1 MRAQGCSAVIY
12 QADSRSM
19 PEVQSG
25 SVPLIVTSPPYWQIK
40 DYGIPGQIGH
50 GQGLHAYLADLSRVW
65 QECHRATAEGG
76 RLCVNIGDQFARAT
90 LYGRY
95 RVIPLHAEVI
105 GQCVA
110 CGFDYMGAIIWRKKT
125 TMNTSGGATVM
136 GSYPHPANGIVEIDF
151 EFILLFR
158 KPGPARKV
166 DKALKESAAMSRE
179 EWKCWFSGHWDV
191 AGARKKG
198 HEAPFPDEIPR
209 RLIRMFSFPGD
220 LVLDPFLGTG
230 TTARVALEL
239 GRDAV
244 GYEISADFA
253 RMAAEQI
260 RQGPARA
267 ELRTRVDTPPDAG
280 VPHPSA
286 HPGHPAGAAASRGA
300 WTPRVPDLA
309 MAAGGRSSKPERRL
323 RTVVTVQEDCSL
335 VLEDGTRVVLDGVRI
350 ENVPEALS
358 YLRQRV
364 LKKKVSLD
372 ATRVAGDG
380 MVRARVALK
389 NRISINSQ
397 LEKIGVATRIAIP
410 GR

>member
-12 QADSRSM
+12 HADSRSM

-25 SVPLIVTSPPYWQIK
+25 SVPLTVTSPPYWQIK

-50 GQGLHAYLADLSRVW
+50 GQGLHAYLEDLSRVW
-65 QECHRATAEGG
+65 EECYRVTLDGG

-110 CGFDYMGAIIWRKKT
+110 RGFDYMGAIVWRKKT

-136 GSYPHPANGIVEIDF
+136 GSYPFPPNGIVEIDF

-158 KPGPARKV
+158 KPGPSRKV
-166 DKALKESAAMSRE
+166 EKALKQSASMTRD

-220 LVLDPFLGTG
+220 LILDPFLGTG

-239 GRDAV
+239 GRHAV

-253 RMAAEQI
+253 RMAAEQV
-260 RQGPARA
+260 RQLGTDV
-267 ELRTRVDTPPDAG
+267 ELRTREGTPAAPHASGAPFPAAGPDASAG
-280 VPHPSA
+280 PHKPWA
-286 HPGHPAGAAASRGA
+286 
-300 WTPRVPDLA
+300 PRVPDLA
-309 MAAGGRSSKPERRL
+309 VVSGGGARRPTRQLRAVAAVG
-323 RTVVTVQEDCSL
+323 EDCSL
-335 VLEDGTRVVLDGVRI
+335 VLDDGTRVVFDGVSI
-350 ENVPEALS
+350 QDIPGALA

-364 LKKKVSLD
+364 WKKKVSLD
-372 ATRVAGDG
+372 TAWPAKDG
-380 MVRARVALK
+380 VVRARVALK

-397 LEKIGVATRIAIP
+397 LEKIGVALHVETP